1 MRKLLFSALIG
12 GLTLVSCTSDDDAL
26 TPGGENEIET
36 PLNYTFERDNNSTVS
51 YSGQT
56 TRLQMSAELLSNFN
70 DFDNASEELLSNM
83 FANENAPF
91 ENASLNESSKS
102 VKSKVAASNLYFS
115 TNNVESSEIRTDFE
129 SFISTQMNEVAANKN
144 VVAEPGVAGQIAD
157 GEAVRYVNSKGL
169 EMNQAFAKS
178 LIGGLVVDQM
188 LNNYLS
194 SAVLDEGDNRTN
206 NDMELVEEG
215 KAYTTMEHKWDEAYG
230 YLYGDPSIPAA
241 DPNSVLND
249 NEDDLLFKYLGR
261 VEGDEDFAG
270 IAEET
275 FEAFKTGRA
284 AIVAGDYELRDEQV
298 AIIREN
304 ISEVIAIRAIY
315 YLQAGKDAIAA
326 NNYGAAFHDLSEGFG
341 FIYSLRFTNKPG
353 TNMPYVAKEK
363 IDMYKEQL
371 LAGNGFW
378 DVTPETLDS
387 ISQEIAA
394 AFGFSVAEAAE

>member
-1 MRKLLFSALIG
+1 MKKLLFSAILG
-12 GLTLVSCTSDDDAL
+12 GLSLVSCTSDDSP
-26 TPGGENEIET
+26 TPGGKQIDT
-36 PLNYTFERDNNSTVS
+36 PVNYTFQRDNNSTVS

-83 FANENAPF
+83 FSNENAPF
-91 ENASLNESSKS
+91 KNASLNESSKS

-129 SFISTQMNEVAANKN
+129 NWISVQMNEVAANRN
-144 VVAEPGVAGQIAD
+144 EVAAAGVAGQIAD
-157 GEAVRYVNSKGL
+157 GDAIRYVDSKGL

-178 LIGGLVVDQM
+178 LIGGLLADQM

-194 SAVLDEGDNRTN
+194 SAVLDEGDNRAN
-206 NDMELVEEG
+206 NDMEAVEEG
-215 KAYTTMEHKWDEAYG
+215 KSYTTMEHKWDEAYG

-241 DPNSVLND
+241 DPNSVLN
-249 NEDDLLFKYLGR
+249 ESDDRLLFNYLGR
-261 VEGDEDFAG
+261 VDNDDDFSG

-284 AIVAGDYELRDEQV
+284 AIVAGDYATRDEQV
-298 AIIREN
+298 SIIREN
-304 ISEVIAIRAIY
+304 ISEVIAIRAVH
-315 YLQAGKDAIAA
+315 YLQGGKAALA
-326 NNYGAAFHDLSEGFG
+326 NNNMGSAFHELSEGFG

-353 TNMPYVAKEK
+353 TNMPYIAKEEV
-363 IDMYKEQL
+363 DMFKEQL

-387 ISQEIAA
+387 ISEEIAS
-394 AFGFSVAEAAE
+394 AFDFTVAEAAE

>member
-1 MRKLLFSALIG
+1 MRKLLFSAIIG

-26 TPGGENEIET
+26 TPEGENQIET
-36 PLNYTFERDNNSTVS
+36 PSNYTFERDNNSTVS

-83 FANENAPF
+83 FSNENAPF

-102 VKSKVAASNLYFS
+102 VKSKVAASSLYFS
-115 TNNVESSEIRTDFE
+115 TNNVESSEIRADFE
-129 SFISTQMNEVAANKN
+129 SFISTQMNEVAANKE
-144 VVAEPGVAGQIAD
+144 VLAEAGVAGQIAD
-157 GEAVRYVNSKGL
+157 GDAVRYVNSKGL

-215 KAYTTMEHKWDEAYG
+215 NYYTTMEHKWDEAYG

-241 DPNSVLND
+241 DPNSVLN
-249 NEDDLLFKYLGR
+249 ESDDRLLFNYLGR
-261 VEGDEDFAG
+261 VDNDDDFSG

-304 ISEVIAIRAIY
+304 ISEVVAIRAIY
-315 YLQAGKDAIAA
+315 YLQAGKEAIAA

-341 FIYSLRFTNKPG
+341 FVYSLRFTNKPG
-353 TNMPYVAKEK
+353 TNMPYLSKEAV
-363 IDMYKEQL
+363 DMYKEQL

-378 DVTPETLDS
+378 DVTPETLDN
-387 ISQEIAA
+387 ISEEIAA
-394 AFGFSVAEAAE
+394 AFDFTVAEEAE